1 MGQSTVNSAAFQPEK
16 FMIPGYSGWGVQEP
30 GRPDGTGEDQGP
42 GSQSCVPSAPVWWRD

>member
-16 FMIPGYSGWGVQEP
+16 FMIPGCSGWGVQER
-30 GRPDGTGEDQGP
+30 RPDGTGEDQGP